1 MAKRH
6 HIDDILRDWPYE
18 SQSVSVRIIKAGDG
32 REVIQMRVEMG
43 LLQIETSGRPDGT
56 RPEGHDSYFD
66 YLQSEAAG
74 DEDFK
79 LSEEQCNETDRE
91 FVQYYHR
98 RICWLA
104 MRKFERAVE
113 DADHTLGL
121 MDFCRAHSPD
131 EQWTMSHEQYRPF
144 VLFHRTQAAA
154 LAELEAAAERDGD
167 SDGASEASGDNG
179 KQRESKQRE
188 SKQRDGKQRESKQ
201 GESKQRDSKQ
211 RDAVLRDTN
220 GDGEDV
226 VGAEAAVNV
235 LNDGLDRLREVFVQY
250 GVEEHFDDDDLVTRL
265 IELREELRQKH
276 ALGRTLREQLSDAVA
291 AEQYERAARIRDE
304 LARREYGRR

>member
-18 SQSVSVRIIKAGDG
+18 PQSVSVRLVKGSDG

-43 LLQIETSGRPDGT
+43 LLQLETAGRPDGT
-56 RPEGHDSYFD
+56 RPEGQETYFD
-66 YLQSEAAG
+66 YLQAEVL
-74 DEDFK
+74 EDADFV
-79 LSEEQCNETDRE
+79 LNEDQCGEVDRE

-104 MRKFERAVE
+104 MREYQKAVD

-121 MDFCRAHSPD
+121 MDFCRKHSPE

-154 LAELEAAAERDGD
+154 LAELESAADAAAKR
-167 SDGASEASGDNG
+167 EA
-179 KQRESKQRE
+179 
-188 SKQRDGKQRESKQ
+188 
-201 GESKQRDSKQ
+201 
-211 RDAVLRDTN
+211 AN
-220 GDGEDV
+220 GDGLAVAGDA
-226 VGAEAAVNV
+226 AEAAVNV
-235 LNDGLDRLREVFVQY
+235 INDGLSRLRDVFVQY
-250 GVEEHFDDDDLVTRL
+250 GVEEHYEEDDLVTRL

-276 ALGRTLREQLSDAVA
+276 ELGRTLREQLDDAVA

-304 LARREYGRR
+304 LARRDFRR